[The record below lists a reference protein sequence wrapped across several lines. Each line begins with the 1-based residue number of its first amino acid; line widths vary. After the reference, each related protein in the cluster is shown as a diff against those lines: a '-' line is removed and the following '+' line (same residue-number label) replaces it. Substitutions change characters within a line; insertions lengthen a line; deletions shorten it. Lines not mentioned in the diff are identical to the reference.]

1 VRAVDRLAAYLVD
14 GSPASVALVAW
25 LNVSPRFRAFV
36 EVNRDKVRK
45 KLRGAADPAAL
56 RDVLAEL
63 DVARRLLAN
72 RRVELTYEAYGAGKR
87 GPDFT
92 VTFRAAHRFN
102 LEVTRPRSGDDLAG
116 TVLAKLP
123 QLPADLANVVL
134 VSLDAPPADFVDAMR
149 TLKSRADGRPY
160 QRRTGVVVAAPAGAL
175 AWPNPEARL
184 PLLEGA
190 ETACLRALQ
199 SGMTKL

>member
-1 VRAVDRLAAYLVD
+1 MRAVDRLAGYLVD
-14 GSPASVALVAW
+14 ASPASVTLVAW
-25 LNVSPRFRAFV
+25 LEASPRFRAFA
-36 EVNRDKVRK
+36 ETNRDKVRK

-72 RRVELTYEAYGAGKR
+72 PRIDLAYEAYGAGKR

-116 TVLAKLP
+116 AVLAKLP
-123 QLPADLANVVL
+123 QLPAHLANVVL
-134 VSLDAPPADFVDAMR
+134 VFLDAPTDDFVEAMR

-160 QRRTGVVVAAPAGAL
+160 QRLTGVLAAVPDGAL
-175 AWPNPEARL
+175 AWPNPEARRPL
-184 PLLEGA
+184 PEGA

-199 SGMTKL
+199 SGMAKL